1 MNPRGRNSSGEMIA
15 APKARPSLFRKYIT
29 LFATVVCLALITNR
43 VFDIWFSSQEQRA
56 LLTRVQRVQ
65 ADSAAHKISQFLK
78 EVEGQLAWATQLPWS
93 AETLDE
99 WNFDAV
105 RLLSRVPAVTE
116 VVQLDAAGREQA
128 SMSRLDLD
136 RVGSQRDLSQDPAFL
151 GAMANRIYY
160 GPVRFR
166 RESEPYM
173 TLAMAGS
180 RRDYGVIVAQ
190 VNLKFIWD
198 VVSQTKVGQR
208 GAVFLVD
215 SQARLIAHPDISLV
229 LRNTDLSHL
238 AHVQAAQAPQ
248 SSEPPQSVV
257 ASDLQDELVL
267 SAHAAVAPVGWMVF
281 VELPINEAYGPLY
294 TSILRSG
301 ALLLAALALA
311 FFVGLFLARRMIVP
325 IETLRDGAARIGEG
339 DLAQRI
345 SINTGDELQVLGNQ
359 FNDMAAK
366 LQESYENLERK
377 VELRT
382 RQLELAN
389 LAKSRFLAAASHD
402 LRQPLHALGLFVA
415 QLRTPKSE
423 KERKRTVKH
432 IDSALVAMNELFSAL
447 LDISKLDA
455 GILTPTVTEFSVAQL
470 LKRIETTFR
479 GTAEE
484 KGLSL
489 RIAASSA
496 WVRSDF
502 VLLER
507 ILFNLVSNAVRYSSH
522 GGLIVGCR
530 RRDRQLRIEVWDTGV
545 GIPQDQHQN
554 IFSEF
559 YRLGEPDRDRR
570 SGFGLGLAIVD
581 RLCQLLDHPI
591 KVTST
596 VGKGSRFTVVVPMV
610 PARPEVLELP
620 APGRLAPDICKGKLL
635 VVIDDDP
642 LVLAGMGGLF
652 RSWGCRVV
660 TGETES
666 TALSGLTAHKHPPD
680 LIISD
685 YQLPEGKS
693 GIGAI
698 ERVRRAFCTPIPAFL
713 ITGDTNPEALREA
726 RANGYHL
733 LHKPV
738 QPMALRAMLNQILR
752 KEQVAHPIDGRGAI
766 VVVQSAMRTSSPEG
780 RQDVFPHSAAPD
792 PSTTPL
798 GASALP
804 LH

>member
-1 MNPRGRNSSGEMIA
+1 MNSRERNPDASMEMIA
-15 APKARPSLFRKYIT
+15 VPKARPRLFRKYIT
-29 LFATVVCLALITNR
+29 LFATVVCLALITNT
-43 VFDIWFSSQEQRA
+43 VFDIWFSSQEQKT

-65 ADSAAHKISQFLK
+65 ADSAANKISQFLK
-78 EVEGQLAWATQLPWS
+78 EIEGQLAWATQLPWS

-99 WNFDAV
+99 WSFDAV
-105 RLLSRVPAVTE
+105 RLLRQVPAVTE

-128 SMSRLDLD
+128 RMSRLDMD
-136 RVGSQRDLSQDPAFL
+136 TVGSHRDLSQDPVFL
-151 GAMANRIYY
+151 NAMANRIYY
-160 GPVRFR
+160 GPVLFR

-173 TLAMAGS
+173 TLAVAGS

-190 VNLKFIWD
+190 VNLKLIWD
-198 VVSQTKVGQR
+198 VISQIKVGRR
-208 GAVFLVD
+208 GAAFLVD
-215 SQARLIAHPDISLV
+215 AQARLIAHPDISLV

-238 AHVQAAQAPQ
+238 AHVRAAYAPQ
-248 SSEPPQSVV
+248 SSEPPQPVV
-257 ASDLQDELVL
+257 ANDLQDEVVL
-267 SAHAAVAPVGWMVF
+267 SAHAAVAPIGWMVF
-281 VELPINEAYGPLY
+281 VELPINEAYAPLY
-294 TSILRSG
+294 TSMLRSG
-301 ALLLAALALA
+301 TLLLAALALA
-311 FFVGLFLARRMIVP
+311 FFAGLFLARKMIVP

-345 SINTGDELQVLGNQ
+345 SINTGDELEVLGNQ
-359 FNDMAAK
+359 FNSMAAK
-366 LQESYENLERK
+366 LQESYTNLERK

-415 QLRTPKSE
+415 QLRGPKSE
-423 KERKRTVKH
+423 KERKRTIEH
-432 IDSALVAMNELFSAL
+432 IDAALLAMNELFSAL

-455 GILTPTVTEFSVAQL
+455 GVLTQTVAEFPVAQL
-470 LKRIETTFR
+470 LKRVETTFR
-479 GTAEE
+479 VAAED

-489 RIAASSA
+489 RIVASSA
-496 WVRSDF
+496 WVHSDF

-522 GGLIVGCR
+522 GGIIVGCR

-559 YRLGEPDRDRR
+559 YRLGEPGRDRQF
-570 SGFGLGLAIVD
+570 GFGLGLAIVE
-581 RLCQLLDHPI
+581 RLCHLLDHPI
-591 KVTST
+591 NVTST
-596 VGKGSRFTVVVPMV
+596 VGKGSRFTVVVPTV
-610 PARPEVLELP
+610 PARPEVVELP
-620 APGRLAPDICKGKLL
+620 APGRVVPDICAGKLL

-642 LVLAGMGGLF
+642 LVLVGMGGLF

-666 TALSGLTAHKHPPD
+666 AALNGLTGHKHPPD

-685 YQLPEGKS
+685 YHLPEGKS

-698 ERVRRAFCTPIPAFL
+698 ERVRSAFCTPIPAFL

-738 QPMALRAMLNQILR
+738 PPMALRAMLNQILR
-752 KEQVAHPIDGRGAI
+752 KEQVARA
-766 VVVQSAMRTSSPEG
+766 Q
-780 RQDVFPHSAAPD
+780 
-792 PSTTPL
+792 
-798 GASALP
+798 
-804 LH
+804 